1 MVQDNVT
8 EVNMIT
14 TTTTVRVRT
23 KTTKETIT
31 LGEKIFTQE
40 TRSQLVL
47 KVVYQR

>member
-23 KTTKETIT
+23 KTTTETIT